1 MKRTIKFVSIVTMA
15 VALTQSVQAV
25 SITGAMAFAGQVTY
39 DNSSPGNATQVTSW
53 TSTYVSSDS
62 GTFAAPSPFA
72 VKTGPSSAVTFT
84 HTAWSFNT
92 SSPISDFW
100 SVGGFTF
107 QLLSSFVVSQGGT
120 PGVNGFV
127 VVDGTGIVSGNGYT
141 PTTMSWSFTSQD
153 LGSGTSPKRWTFN
166 STANSTSGP
175 ATVPDSGMTAMLLG
189 IALSG
194 VVLLKKK
201 LSA

>member
-84 HTAWSFNT
+84 HAAWSFNT

-127 VVDGTGIVSGNGYT
+127 VPPANAEALAATLERFLADRSLAASMAREAGFRSGRL
-141 PTTMSWSFTSQD
+141 SWARYEADVQALYDTVLGARRSACCPSQ
-153 LGSGTSPKRWTFN
+153 
-166 STANSTSGP
+166 
-175 ATVPDSGMTAMLLG
+175 
-189 IALSG
+189 
-194 VVLLKKK
+194 
-201 LSA
+201 